1 LSVKIIVV
9 RFSMARI
16 SRLLAGAGVAT
27 LGALR
32 LRRPPQSDSS
42 PEKPFNEEPDPA
54 QPSRPPPVEPSARL
68 LSEARYRTPADQV
81 INYAIFMIDRQGR
94 NATWNKGV
102 GRMLGYSMTEFLGHP
117 VAECYTPEDQAADL
131 PAQQLAEAIEH
142 GRTTRERW
150 VVRRDGSRFWASTA
164 TTAARD
170 AKGEVIGF
178 AQTLRDLT
186 DLRRAE
192 EELRRSREALEFALE
207 AAALGTWDQDL
218 MTGELRWD
226 SRAKALFGLSPD
238 DVISQRR
245 WANAVRPEDLP
256 GAEAAREQA
265 VRDRTPFSIEYR
277 IVWPDGSEHTIAMVG
292 RATVDL
298 AGGQAV
304 RMAGVMLDIT
314 ERKRTEARLQEVLR
328 LEAIGRLAGGIA
340 HDLNNM
346 LVAILGFS
354 DLLAGSFQP
363 DDPRRED
370 VEQIALAASRSANLT
385 RQLLAFARREI
396 IQPRR
401 MDINRVVQRAEGM
414 LRPVL
419 GENIELLFQLAPDV
433 GAIYADPGQVEQ
445 ILMNLVLNARD
456 AMPQGGRVVI
466 ETAKLALGGA
476 LSGRQ
481 VESEA
486 SPGRYIM
493 LAVSDTGDGM
503 DPATLQRI
511 WEPFFTTKPSGRGT
525 GLGLAAVYGSVKQS
539 GGFVWAESAP
549 GQGTVISVYW
559 PEDLLM
565 AEQVADSNALP
576 PAQPGTETILV
587 VEDEPLVRSLTVRT
601 LGRLGYRC
609 FVAERAE
616 HALRM
621 VKNHELDPDLVIT
634 DVVLPG
640 MSGGWLAEQLSQALP
655 GLPVLFMSGFTD
667 EEVMGR
673 GLLAAGRPFLQKP
686 FAPAELAR
694 EVRRVLGQGSEALPR
709 LGAS

>member
-1 LSVKIIVV
+1 
-9 RFSMARI
+9 MARI

-54 QPSRPPPVEPSARL
+54 QPSRPPPVERSARL

-150 VVRRDGSRFWASTA
+150 VVRKDGSRFWASTA

-370 VEQIALAASRSANLT
+370 VEQIALVASRSANLT

-396 IQPRR
+396 IQPHR

-433 GAIYADPGQVEQ
+433 GVIYADAGQVEQ

-503 DPATLQRI
+503 DPATLQRPDSRPTVREDVSI
-511 WEPFFTTKPSGRGT
+511 
-525 GLGLAAVYGSVKQS
+525 LG
-539 GGFVWAESAP
+539 
-549 GQGTVISVYW
+549 
-559 PEDLLM
+559 DLKKLFDFH
-565 AEQVADSNALP
+565 QDPLP
-576 PAQPGTETILV
+576 PLI
-587 VEDEPLVRSLTVRT
+587 
-601 LGRLGYRC
+601 
-609 FVAERAE
+609 
-616 HALRM
+616 
-621 VKNHELDPDLVIT
+621 LDPHPD
-634 DVVLPG
+634 PG
-640 MSGGWLAEQLSQALP
+640 PASTPGG
-655 GLPVLFMSGFTD
+655 
-667 EEVMGR
+667 
-673 GLLAAGRPFLQKP
+673 
-686 FAPAELAR
+686 
-694 EVRRVLGQGSEALPR
+694 
-709 LGAS
+709 

>member
-1 LSVKIIVV
+1 
-9 RFSMARI
+9 MARI
-16 SRLLAGAGVAT
+16 SSLLAGVGNAT
-27 LGALR
+27 LGALG
-32 LRRPPQSDSS
+32 LRRRS
-42 PEKPFNEEPDPA
+42 PDDPS
-54 QPSRPPPVEPSARL
+54 PSRHADRNHEEAPAAADTSAELPPPPLRE
-68 LSEARYRTPADQV
+68 ERYRTPADQV
-81 INYAIFMIDRQGR
+81 VNYSIFMVDREGR

-102 GRMLGYSMTEFLGHP
+102 GRMFGYAMAEFLGRP
-117 VAECYTPEDQAADL
+117 VTDLYTPEDQAADL
-131 PAQQLAEAIEH
+131 PSRQLTEAIEH
-142 GRTTRERW
+142 GRATRERW
-150 VVRRDGSRFWASTA
+150 VVRKDGSRFWGSVA

-170 AKGEVIGF
+170 SKGQVIGF
-178 AQTLRDLT
+178 AQTVRDLT
-186 DLRRAE
+186 ELRRAD
-192 EELRRSREALEFALE
+192 EELRRSREALDFALE
-207 AAALGTWDQDL
+207 AASLGTWDHDL
-218 MTGELRWD
+218 VSGEVHWD
-226 SRAKALFGLSPD
+226 ARAKALFGLSPD
-238 DVISQRR
+238 VPISHRR
-245 WANAVRPEDLP
+245 WADAVRADDLTD
-256 GAEAAREQA
+256 AEAALEQA
-265 VRDRTPFSIEYR
+265 ARERKPLAIEYR
-277 IVWPDGSEHTIAMVG
+277 ILWPDGSERSIAMVG
-292 RATVDL
+292 RATVEP
-298 AGGQAV
+298 GSGRPV

-363 DDPRRED
+363 EDPRRED
-370 VEQIALAASRSANLT
+370 VEQITLAAARSANLT

-401 MDINRVVQRAEGM
+401 IDINGVVQRAEGM

-419 GENIELLFQLAPDV
+419 GESIELVCQLAPEM

-445 ILMNLVLNARD
+445 VLMNLVLNARD

-466 ETAKLALGGA
+466 ETAKLTLGGA
-476 LSGRQ
+476 LAGDQ

-486 SPGRYIM
+486 APGSYVM
-493 LAVSDTGDGM
+493 LAVSDTGHGM

-525 GLGLAAVYGSVKQS
+525 GLGLAAVYGAVKQS

-559 PEDLLM
+559 PEDLLK
-565 AEQVADSNALP
+565 AEHLLDSNAMP
-576 PAQPGTETILV
+576 VTERGTETVLV

-601 LGRLGYRC
+601 LARLGYRC

-621 VKNHELDPDLVIT
+621 VREHEVRPDLVIL

-640 MSGGWLAEQLSQALP
+640 KSGAWLAEQLALDLP
-655 GLPVLFMSGFTD
+655 GLPMLFMSGFTD
-667 EEVMGR
+667 EEVMRR

-686 FAPAELAR
+686 FAPGELAR
-694 EVRRVLGQGSEALPR
+694 EVRRVLDLSNNVLIPR
-709 LGAS
+709 LGASGE